1 MRFPGLKLV
10 LMAKASE
17 WAKRVADW
25 RASGQTA
32 AEFSEAHGY
41 PVASLRY
48 WSSKLGQENA
58 TGSGRRQTP
67 VVRLARVTQAVLG
80 ELPLRAARMIIEVD
94 GARLTVCGQV
104 DAVSLRAAVSAMRR
118 QSKET
123 A

>member
-1 MRFPGLKLV
+1 MTLSALKLV
-10 LMAKASE
+10 PMAKASE

-32 AEFSEAHGY
+32 AEFSEAQGY

-48 WSSKLGQENA
+48 WSSKLGQGKA
-58 TGSGRRQTP
+58 TGSGRRQAP
-67 VVRLARVTQAVLG
+67 VVQLARVTQAVVR
-80 ELPLRAARMIIEVD
+80 ELPLRAAHMIIDVD
-94 GARLTVCGQV
+94 GARLTVCGEV
-104 DAVSLRAAVSAMRR
+104 DAVSLRAAVAAMRC